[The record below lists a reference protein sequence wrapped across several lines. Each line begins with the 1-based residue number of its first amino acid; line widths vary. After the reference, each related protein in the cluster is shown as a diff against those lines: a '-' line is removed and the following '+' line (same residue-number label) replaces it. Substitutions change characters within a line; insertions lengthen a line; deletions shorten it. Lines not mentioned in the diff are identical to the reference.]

1 MYMKKEDVL
10 RKKKEDALRKKLR
23 DFVDKADDN
32 ALQALDDFI
41 DNTVDM
47 TFSGAW
53 WDDKAFMAE
62 MKRRWKE
69 YVQGGKVYT
78 HEEAM
83 EMARKAIKSVKRKP
97 A

>member
-1 MYMKKEDVL
+1 MYMKKENT
-10 RKKKEDALRKKLR
+10 RRMNEEALRKKLH
-23 DFVDKADDN
+23 DFIDKADDN

-41 DNTVDM
+41 DDTVDM
-47 TFSGAW
+47 TFSGTW
-53 WDDKAFMAE
+53 WEDNAFMAE

-69 YVQGGKVYT
+69 YVQGGKAYT